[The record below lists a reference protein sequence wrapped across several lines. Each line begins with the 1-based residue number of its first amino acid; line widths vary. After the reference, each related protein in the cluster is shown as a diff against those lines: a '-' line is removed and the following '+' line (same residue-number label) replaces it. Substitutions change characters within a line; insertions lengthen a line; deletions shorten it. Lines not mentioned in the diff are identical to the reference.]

1 MRSRYSGRRLA
12 VVLGVAIIGLA
23 LVGSIAYASIPDSSG
38 VLHGCYSA
46 NGANAKG
53 GAQLNL
59 VNSDQATCTNGQT
72 AVTWSQTGPA
82 GGTGPTG
89 PTGPA
94 GPSDI
99 WDSNHYGQT
108 HSLVT
113 GSQNQ
118 VAFLDQLPAGSYFV
132 QGELHRLRRHRARV
146 LFVLPQRSYHRRV
159 YESGHNY
166 GLPVRESA
174 RAGCDHALGSDHRLC
189 LVPNGRGRSDS
200 RGLANGRDQGQHCA
214 LTSRQSACPHSR
226 RE

>member
-12 VVLGVAIIGLA
+12 VVFGIAIAGLVLA
-23 LVGSIAYASIPDSSG
+23 GSIAYASIPDSSG

-94 GPSDI
+94 GPAGPTDI
-99 WDSNHYGQT
+99 WDLNHYGNG
-108 HSLVT
+108 SLAIGVNNST
-113 GSQNQ
+113 FVAVIAPPAGTYYVEASLHGFNSNGAADIWCELQAPGTIAWAQGDATEANQNVDLHLQGVGTITSSQNIN
-118 VAFLDQLPAGSYFV
+118 VTCRSNAAGSTV
-132 QGELHRLRRHRARV
+132 EDWNL
-146 LFVLPQRSYHRRV
+146 
-159 YESGHNY
+159 
-166 GLPVRESA
+166 
-174 RAGCDHALGSDHRLC
+174 DALQVSTVH
-189 LVPNGRGRSDS
+189 
-200 RGLANGRDQGQHCA
+200 
-214 LTSRQSACPHSR
+214 
-226 RE
+226 